1 MKYLSTNDPTLRESL
16 KTAVLQ
22 GMPKDNGLYLPV
34 ELSILGESFL
44 KRLPV
49 QSFPEV
55 ARYMAGVF
63 LGEDIEDSTLDEIV
77 SKSMNFDVRL
87 ESLNEQVSILE
98 TFHGPTMA
106 FKDFGA
112 RFMAQL
118 MSHLIRGEDR
128 ELTILV
134 ATSGDTGSAVAS
146 GFLGVP
152 GIKVII
158 LYPSGKVSPS
168 QEKQLT
174 TQGQNITALEVD
186 GTFDDCQHMVKSAFA
201 DQALREQL
209 MLSSAN
215 SINIARLIPQSF
227 YYVWAYGQT
236 LEKAD
241 EIVIS
246 VPCGNFGNI
255 SAALMAQKMGLPI
268 THFVAA
274 TNAND
279 VFPEY
284 LQTGDLHPRPSI
296 HTISNAMDVG
306 NPSNLARINY
316 LLEDDMDQIRSTFS
330 TWSYSDDKTRAMI
343 QSTFESSVYIPDPHT
358 AVGLLGMNQ
367 YLDESGGASTHGI
380 VVSTAHPAKFPEQ
393 VEPVLG
399 KRIEIP
405 EQLAQYLS
413 REKHAI
419 QMSTSYD
426 EFRSYL
432 THNFI

>member
-34 ELSILGESFL
+34 ELPILDESFL
-44 KRLPV
+44 KELPV

-55 ARYMAGVF
+55 ARYMAGAF
-63 LGEDIEDSTLDEIV
+63 LGEDIDAVTLDRIV
-77 SKSMNFDVRL
+77 SQSMNFDVRL
-87 ESLNEQVSILE
+87 ESLNEQTSILE

-152 GIKVII
+152 GIRVII

-201 DQALREQL
+201 DQGLREQL
-209 MLSSAN
+209 LLSSAN

-236 LEKAD
+236 LDKAD

-268 THFVAA
+268 AHFIAA

-284 LQTGDLHPRPSI
+284 LQTGDLHPRPSL

-316 LLEDDMDQIRSTFS
+316 LLKDDINQIRSTFS
-330 TWSYSDDKTRAMI
+330 SWSYSDDKTRAMI
-343 QSTFESSVYIPDPHT
+343 RSTYETSGYIPDPHT

-367 YLDESGGASTHGI
+367 YQDENEGVSTHGI

-399 KRIEIP
+399 QTIEIP
-405 EQLAQYLS
+405 DQLAQYLS
-413 REKHAI
+413 REKQAV
-419 QMSTSYD
+419 QMSTYYED
-426 EFRSYL
+426 FKSYL
-432 THNFI
+432 IEKLV